1 MYQLLS
7 RATGHRTRRI
17 LAPNARDRSQTV
29 PTPARVGLPP
39 HNLLLDATSLAV
51 PPRRTTY
58 PLEVRLSP
66 AHQPLQQAHSSVGS
80 GRARSGRRAKASTP
94 PSKPAPRTARPL
106 YPHPHRLTC
115 PAKRPFIFP
124 IHHRYSGR
132 TAVHDQKGLLTVPA
146 SIQPS
151 SQDHLRL
158 ADKVAIVTGAGTRS
172 ENVAG
177 VGVASAVLFAAHGAK
192 VLIVDLDEA
201 AAKKTQA
208 TIRDAGGEAS
218 IYIADVADETNCREL
233 VEAAIERHGRLDIL
247 MNSVG
252 VSGPG
257 MVTEVTEE
265 VWNRT
270 LDVDLKSMILLCKY
284 AVPAM
289 INSGGGSIINVS
301 SVDGIRAGMTR
312 NIPYAAAKG
321 GMIAATRAMAVHH
334 GRDNVRVNCIA
345 PGMLYTS
352 MTEFVGEK
360 TRDLRRRVAPLG
372 TEGKAED
379 VALAALFLASGE
391 SRWITG
397 VLLPVDAGLMAAGPQ
412 SVLANVLDNIDDIED

>member
-1 MYQLLS
+1 VTSISIPPFTQ
-7 RATGHRTRRI
+7 
-17 LAPNARDRSQTV
+17 DR
-29 PTPARVGLPP
+29 P
-39 HNLLLDATSLAV
+39 
-51 PPRRTTY
+51 
-58 PLEVRLSP
+58 
-66 AHQPLQQAHSSVGS
+66 
-80 GRARSGRRAKASTP
+80 
-94 PSKPAPRTARPL
+94 
-106 YPHPHRLTC
+106 
-115 PAKRPFIFP
+115 
-124 IHHRYSGR
+124 
-132 TAVHDQKGLLTVPA
+132 
-146 SIQPS
+146 
-151 SQDHLRL
+151 RL

-192 VLIVDLDEA
+192 ILIADLDEA
-201 AAKKTQA
+201 AATKTQA

-218 IYIADVADETNCREL
+218 IHIADVSDETNCREL
-233 VEAAIERHGRLDIL
+233 VEVAVKQFGRLDVL

-252 VSGPG
+252 ISGPG

-289 INSGGGSIINVS
+289 VENGGGSIINVS

-334 GRDNVRVNCIA
+334 GRANIRVNCIA
-345 PGMLYTS
+345 PGLLYTS
-352 MTEFVGEK
+352 MTESLGDK

-379 VALAALFLASGE
+379 VALAALFLASDE
-391 SRWITG
+391 SRWVTG

-412 SVLANVLDNIDDIED
+412 SVLDNILDDFQLDGSEQ